1 MTTAR
6 VSAALASAI
15 VITGVVAVGPTTAPA
30 HAYGPA
36 SCIPGDPMRPTG
48 ELFATTN
55 TATITDPADPRLT
68 DRLDLL
74 NLDENFTALTEL
86 ALPVESRV
94 VDGVFWSAG
103 TGLTYERSR
112 QFRLAC
118 TDYKNLCW
126 VADDLRGRY
135 RQEAVLTFE
144 YLPGE
149 DTRADGFTV
158 TVTGID
164 RTRFAE
170 ALAADPVVR
179 DRLGGGS
186 FTDSGALI
194 LVADRADAD
203 LIRDFIAALGGG
215 WNAGELRYG
224 DREFVRSTGTDALAC
239 AV

>member
-1 MTTAR
+1 MNTAR
-6 VSAALASAI
+6 VSAVLAAAI
-15 VITGVVAVGPTTAPA
+15 VITGAVTAGPATPPA
-30 HAYGPA
+30 RAYGPA
-36 SCIPGDPMRPTG
+36 SCVPGDPTRPTG
-48 ELFATTN
+48 ELFAGSN

-68 DRLDLL
+68 DRLELL

-86 ALPVESRV
+86 ALPVDSQLI
-94 VDGVFWSAG
+94 DGVSWSAA

-112 QFRLAC
+112 RFLLAC

-126 VADDLRGRY
+126 VADDLRGRHG
-135 RQEAVLTFE
+135 QAAVLTFE

-149 DTRADGFTV
+149 DTRADGFSV
-158 TVTGID
+158 TVTGVD
-164 RTRFAE
+164 RTRFAA

-179 DRLGGGS
+179 ERLGGGS

-194 LVADRADAD
+194 LIADRADTD
-203 LIRDFIAALGGG
+203 LVRDFVTGLGGD
-215 WNAGELRYG
+215 WNTGQIRYG

>member
-6 VSAALASAI
+6 VSAALAAAI
-15 VITGVVAVGPTTAPA
+15 VITGVVAGSPATAPA
-30 HAYGPA
+30 RAYGPA
-36 SCIPGDPMRPTG
+36 SCVPGDPTRPTG

-86 ALPVESRV
+86 ALPVDSRV

-112 QFRLAC
+112 QFQLAC

-164 RTRFAE
+164 RTRFGA
-170 ALAADPVVR
+170 ALAADPVAGE
-179 DRLGGGS
+179 RLGGGS
-186 FTDSGALI
+186 FTDSGDLI
-194 LVADRADAD
+194 LVADRADTD
-203 LIRDFIAALGGG
+203 LVREFVTALGGD
-215 WNAGELRYG
+215 WNTGRIRYG
-224 DREFVRSTGTDALAC
+224 DREFVRSTGTAALPC